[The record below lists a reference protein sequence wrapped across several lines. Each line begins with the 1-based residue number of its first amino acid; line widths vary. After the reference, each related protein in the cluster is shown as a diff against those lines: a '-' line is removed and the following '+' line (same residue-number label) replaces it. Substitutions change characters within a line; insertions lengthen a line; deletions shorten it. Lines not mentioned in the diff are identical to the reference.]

1 MERIQRVAL
10 IELVLPLE
18 SMVRKASAV
27 LAASVFIALLARVR
41 VFLPFTPVPLTGQT
55 FGVLL
60 VGALLGSRLGTASVL
75 AYLAEGLLGLP
86 VFSGGGGLGWIL
98 GPTGGYLIGFT
109 VAAWVVGF
117 LTERGWDR
125 KVPTAAMAMLLGNAA
140 IYVFGLPWLACFV
153 GLGKVFALGFLPFVP
168 GDLVKIV
175 LASLALPAAWKLVRG
190 KHPSGK

>member
-1 MERIQRVAL
+1 MERTQRVAL

-117 LTERGWDR
+117 LTEQGWDR